1 MGWVRSCPGLFLQKA
16 LAELNGTFA
25 WFTEQDQAFGYLG
38 ITKAQAH
45 FLQKPDFLIKS
56 ISWEFG
62 SLFLISDIPVI
73 KARIQLLAAPP
84 PYSTQSKG
92 PCVQSFRAFGN
103 QVFQF
108 AQVKAAEHAFA
119 LGFLHLLPTLT
130 LLLLA
135 GKPRMLILPL
145 RP

>member
-1 MGWVRSCPGLFLQKA
+1 M
-16 LAELNGTFA
+16 
-25 WFTEQDQAFGYLG
+25 
-38 ITKAQAH
+38 
-45 FLQKPDFLIKS
+45 
-56 ISWEFG
+56 
-62 SLFLISDIPVI
+62 I

-84 PYSTQSKG
+84 RQHPEQG
-92 PCVQSFRAFGN
+92 AVCAAFGN

-145 RP
+145 HP